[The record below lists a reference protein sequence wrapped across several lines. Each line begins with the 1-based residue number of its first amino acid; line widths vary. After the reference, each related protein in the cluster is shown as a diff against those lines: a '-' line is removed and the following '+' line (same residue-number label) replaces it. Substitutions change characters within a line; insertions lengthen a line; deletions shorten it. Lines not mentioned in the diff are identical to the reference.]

1 MTRQLPLA
9 LPSSKPLKRGDWQVA
24 GIKCP
29 FVHVDATTKSCQ
41 TTGKSPI
48 SPTKFARDHIAPIQV
63 SQIIHYVKRGVFAVT
78 VIF

>member
-1 MTRQLPLA
+1 VILNDVENE
-9 LPSSKPLKRGDWQVA
+9 SSIFLLHGDWQVA

-29 FVHVDATTKSCQ
+29 FVHVDATAKSCQ

-63 SQIIHYVKRGVFAVT
+63 SQIIHYVNREVCAVT